1 MYTVYSQ
8 AQPQLQPNLALFKP
22 SPHHPPTSQNKK
34 IKNFSKMAENYE
46 KFFFRKN
53 VRYLVKFQYFE
64 LYFFCANILIL
75 IVLTDSTIYI

>member
-1 MYTVYSQ
+1 
-8 AQPQLQPNLALFKP
+8 
-22 SPHHPPTSQNKK
+22 
-34 IKNFSKMAENYE
+34 MAENYE

-75 IVLTDSTIYI
+75 IVLTDSAIKIKCYMRLCGLMCVGSILKILRFQDF